1 MDQVIS
7 ADKSETIKIRMKT
20 MDWARELVDLFLNG
34 NREAIQGLRTKYN
47 REFNATILL
56 DKLDHMQSLEPHWAF
71 M

>member
-56 DKLDHMQSLEPHWAF
+56 DKLDHMQNLEPHWAF